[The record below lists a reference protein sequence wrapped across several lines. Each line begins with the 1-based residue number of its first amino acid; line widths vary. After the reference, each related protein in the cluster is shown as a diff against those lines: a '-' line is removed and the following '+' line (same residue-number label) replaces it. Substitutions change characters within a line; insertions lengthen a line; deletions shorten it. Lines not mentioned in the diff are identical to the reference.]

1 MKSHR
6 LFLMHEEVQEEINRL
21 FTGPMKKALEV
32 FLKEDPKTTY
42 FGETVRNYDLRCL
55 LSTSYISDPVLEAF
69 QHTLTCA
76 QNDVYFVPPT
86 LFKYLQDFGRT
97 GKTLFEQCD
106 FTRAKYI
113 FWSLNIKNWH
123 WTCAVH
129 ANKPGATL
137 YFFDT
142 LVNGNNVPNDLVI
155 QCEKLTACARPPYML
170 NNRVI

>member
-6 LFLMHEEVQEEINRL
+6 LFMMHEEVQEEINRL

-42 FGETVRNYDLRCL
+42 LGETVRNYDLRCL

-97 GKTLFEQCD
+97 GKTLFWCYSV
-106 FTRAKYI
+106 FLRYSGK
-113 FWSLNIKNWH
+113 W
-123 WTCAVH
+123 
-129 ANKPGATL
+129 
-137 YFFDT
+137 
-142 LVNGNNVPNDLVI
+142 
-155 QCEKLTACARPPYML
+155 
-170 NNRVI
+170 